1 MKRYKKRVKKLLSN
15 KPDEDSSVEKYCNFI
30 HEFSS
35 LVPNDEVIELLYCDG
50 LQYDVFLKNME
61 ATDVKK
67 YDMVDNSLLFHLEL
81 RDKILYLQ
89 EDLYGEGLKDDHVGY
104 KQKLIDI
111 LKGSSEYTLQKYYDF
126 IYDLFDH
133 LKPRMGEYFK
143 KYISSKLDDVLSA
156 INLAIESIE
165 FELDLYFLT
174 DPKKEKE
181 LKKDLKK
188 EQDKYQKKCKSK
200 ELKNLK
206 KAKKKYNKE
215 HKMKKWSYVND
226 MFIYTCGIK
235 EELYNINMEILLY
248 KNY

>member
-1 MKRYKKRVKKLLSN
+1 M
-15 KPDEDSSVEKYCNFI
+15 D
-30 HEFSS
+30 
-35 LVPNDEVIELLYCDG
+35 
-50 LQYDVFLKNME
+50 
-61 ATDVKK
+61 
-67 YDMVDNSLLFHLEL
+67 
-81 RDKILYLQ
+81 
-89 EDLYGEGLKDDHVGY
+89 
-104 KQKLIDI
+104 
-111 LKGSSEYTLQKYYDF
+111 
-126 IYDLFDH
+126 
-133 LKPRMGEYFK
+133 EYFK
-143 KYISSKLDDVLSA
+143 KYISSKLDNVLSA
-156 INLAIESIE
+156 INLAIQSIE

-200 ELKNLK
+200 ELKQLK
-206 KAKKKYNKE
+206 KTKKKYNKE